1 MVHNIWFRIK
11 CFKKKQNVTSEAS
24 PPVWGADHARCA
36 DLVAPRL
43 APVLGDDVNE
53 HADADEF
60 LVWVSVHI
68 TEAICEEVAPQS
80 IHDRFSGAVPS

>member
-1 MVHNIWFRIK
+1 M
-11 CFKKKQNVTSEAS
+11 
-24 PPVWGADHARCA
+24 WGADHARCA

-53 HADADEF
+53 HADTDEL

-80 IHDRFSGAVPS
+80 IRDRFSGAVPFLYAADKAFGIHALGEWMVQRAAW